1 MQHENAL
8 RTIRTLGDLPLE
20 RIRVA
25 FIDAFSDYEV
35 QINMPMEKFLGMIRT
50 RDLDLSRSIGY
61 FEGDT
66 LVGFIL
72 VGCRHLMGCEYWYDG
87 GTGIIQENRRQGIGT
102 LMLQNLLARMK
113 TEMVSGFVLE
123 VLEHNA
129 PAIALYAKHGFT
141 IQRRLRCFRIHKQN
155 LALGPENPLD
165 CASLTRSDD
174 IGLYAD
180 IHIDRYLAFPPSWQN
195 AGESIKNSLHDYAFT
210 ALLDA
215 KGVVGYGLIH
225 KVSGDVPQLG
235 VLPAWRGK
243 KVEPLLLAQL
253 GRQCQGDRLTL
264 LNADEQDPLCGVLS
278 ELGFENFI
286 NQYEMSIGDG
296 LPDFPDCQTCLAEE
310 NSHRLRESMVS
321 SRK

>member
-1 MQHENAL
+1 MDTDHAVRE
-8 RTIRTLGDLPLE
+8 IRTLGQLPLE
-20 RIRVA
+20 SIRIA
-25 FIDAFSDYEV
+25 FMDAFSDYEV
-35 QINMPMEKFLGMIRT
+35 RISMPMEKFQGMIRT

-113 TEMVSGFVLE
+113 TEMISGFVLE

-141 IQRRLRCFRIHKQN
+141 IRRRLCCFSIQKQDQ
-155 LALGPENPLD
+155 ALRKLESLE
-165 CASLTRSDD
+165 CASLSRSDD
-174 IGLYAD
+174 IDCYASLP
-180 IHIDRYLAFPPSWQN
+180 IDHYLAFPPSWQN

-253 GRQCQGDRLTL
+253 GRQCQSDRLTL
-264 LNADEQDPLCGVLS
+264 LNVDEQDPLCLVLS

-296 LPDFPDCQTCLAEE
+296 LPDFPDCQACQAQE
-310 NSHRLRESMVS
+310 NSHRLCESMVS